1 MTLYLYDPTIE
12 FVIETGVR
20 ILTTTIAGLKYISL
34 T

>member
-12 FVIETGVR
+12 FVIETGIR